1 LGRSPQPAGTG
12 YDDLTI
18 CVLAKEGLEMA
29 IAIDSTRTDACKT
42 DASVVPQISPES
54 PKPRTLAD
62 SRHACAA
69 TGIAFDYLYR
79 VINSLDEHGGRR
91 ELGDL
96 VDAISDA
103 ERPLGVI
110 DMMIDHDLIR
120 FAPGHAFDAALPVE
134 RII

>member
-1 LGRSPQPAGTG
+1 
-12 YDDLTI
+12 
-18 CVLAKEGLEMA
+18 MA
-29 IAIDSTRTDACKT
+29 IAIDSMRTDACKT

-54 PKPRTLAD
+54 ATPRTLRD
-62 SRHACAA
+62 LRHACAA
-69 TGIAFDYLYR
+69 SGVAFDHVYR
-79 VINSLDEHGGRR
+79 VIDSLDEHGGRR

-110 DMMIDHDLIR
+110 EMMIDNDLIR

-134 RII
+134 RIT